1 MTKYIGII
9 GHPLTH
15 SISPVFQQAALDH
28 YGLDIRYQ
36 VWEVE
41 KVELGMEY
49 LNQAQSLGANVT
61 VPYKETITPFLD
73 SLESQAWRIGAVNTI
88 VKEDKQGPSGTP
100 SREVSMWNPTE
111 RQFGRLKGYNTDAH
125 GFFRA
130 LMDDA
135 DFDPE
140 NKVAVLLGAGG
151 VARAAGFVLVDAG
164 VRSLIILNRN
174 LERANTL
181 AELLNQQAKAPQNV
195 AARAWKEEVML
206 RMLPLADLIV
216 NCTTLGMKHSPGEGQ
231 SPITADLLT
240 TNTLVYDLVYNPIET
255 PLLKEAKKAGAR
267 TLSGLSMLVYQGAAS
282 FELWTGKEAPL
293 DIMFKSARRAL
304 S

>member
-88 VKEDKQGPSGTP
+88 VKEDKQRPSGTP

-195 AARAWKEEVML
+195 AARAWKEEVMQ

-216 NCTTLGMKHSPGEGQ
+216 NCTTLGMKHSQGEGQ

>member
-15 SISPVFQQAALDH
+15 SISPVFQQAALDY

-151 VARAAGFVLVDAG
+151 VARAVGFVLVDAG

-216 NCTTLGMKHSPGEGQ
+216 NCTTLGMKHSQGEGQ

-293 DIMFKSARRAL
+293 DIMFKSAKRAL

>member
-195 AARAWKEEVML
+195 AARDWKEETMQ

-216 NCTTLGMKHSPGEGQ
+216 NCTTLGMKHSQGEGQ

-293 DIMFKSARRAL
+293 DIMFKSAMRSL
-304 S
+304 

>member
-15 SISPVFQQAALDH
+15 SISPIFQQAALDY

-41 KVELGMEY
+41 KVELGVEY
-49 LNQAQSLGANVT
+49 LNQTQSLGANVT
-61 VPYKETITPFLD
+61 VPYKETVIPFLN
-73 SLESQAWRIGAVNTI
+73 SLESKAWRIGAVNTV
-88 VKEDKQGPSGTP
+88 VKEDKPGTSGTP
-100 SREVSMWNPTE
+100 SREVSVWSPAE
-111 RQFGRLKGYNTDAH
+111 RPVGRLKGYNTDAH

-140 NKVAVLLGAGG
+140 GKVALLLGAGG
-151 VARAAGFVLVDAG
+151 VARAAGYILIEAG
-164 VRSLIILNRN
+164 VKSLVILNRN
-174 LERANTL
+174 MERAHSLVEALT
-181 AELLNQQAKAPQNV
+181 QHAKAPQNI
-195 AARAWKEEVML
+195 AARAWQEENM
-206 RMLPLADLIV
+206 RRIIPLADLIV
-216 NCTTLGMKHSPGEGQ
+216 NCTTLGMKHSQGEGV
-231 SPITADLLT
+231 SPVSAELLT
-240 TNTLVYDLVYNPIET
+240 VNTLVFDLVYNPIET

-267 TLSGLSMLVYQGAAS
+267 TLGGLSMLVYQGAAA

-293 DIMFKSARRAL
+293 DIMFQSAKRAL

>member
-195 AARAWKEEVML
+195 AARAWNEEVMQ

-216 NCTTLGMKHSPGEGQ
+216 NCTTLGMKHSQGEGQ

-240 TNTLVYDLVYNPIET
+240 TNTLVFDLVYNPIET